1 MEEAAIL
8 AGISK
13 VRSVPNCHEK
23 RTPENSA
30 QGLKMTIREIDGIPV
45 CLGGERI
52 ARYHRGKKPKPPM
65 AELGIEKLKPQQKS
79 ALRNKFELGMSNPRA
94 AIEAGYATG
103 ASAARVI
110 PRLLRRK
117 PIQDALTAKGITDF
131 KIAEVIAEGF
141 EAMHPLRPGQPDHHA
156 RVKFVSEANKVLDN
170 YPAKKI
176 EVEEKSINI
185 HLGKDD
191 YIALKKYE
199 ELRRRKE

>member
-1 MEEAAIL
+1 MGVLKEY
-8 AGISK
+8 
-13 VRSVPNCHEK
+13 
-23 RTPENSA
+23 SA
-30 QGLKMTIREIDGIPV
+30 RGLKAVVREIDGIPV
-45 CLGGERI
+45 CVGQERI
-52 ARYHRGKKPKPPM
+52 ARYRRGKKPKARM
-65 AELGIEKLKPQQKS
+65 AELGIEKLKPQQKL
-79 ALRNKFELGMSNPRA
+79 ALRNKFELGMSNRQA
-94 AIEAGYATG
+94 AIQAGYEETN
-103 ASAARVI
+103 AARVL
-110 PRLLRRK
+110 PRLLQRK
-117 PIQDALTAKGITDF
+117 PIQDALITRGITDF